1 MEKREDITP
10 IDLIV
15 DKVQEQEF
23 KFSPFIVLREVIVD
37 DDARKKLVDSFIAY
51 ATASGIMGIS
61 ADSFDLWVHDIAASD
76 DPFPLTALL
85 LWEPVWVLLH
95 ETFGCV
101 EAVTF
106 ARETALT
113 DDDLK
118 ACGIEYPNIAE
129 KIGCTKAEF
138 ALDFGPGLVAYL
150 VFKRGECR
158 FMRELK
164 RKAGV
169 VKLDEGEL

>member
-1 MEKREDITP
+1 MEKHDEGTL

-15 DKVQEQEF
+15 TEMHAREF
-23 KFSPFIVLREVIVD
+23 RFSPFAVLREVVNNE
-37 DDARKKLVDSFIAY
+37 DAKSKLVNSFIAY
-51 ATASGIMGIS
+51 ATASGIRDIA
-61 ADSFDLWVHDIAASD
+61 ADSFDLWTHEIVTSD
-76 DPFPLTALL
+76 DPFPPSALL

-106 ARETALT
+106 AKERSLT

-118 ACGIEYPNIAE
+118 ALGIEYPGIAA
-129 KIGCTKAEF
+129 KIGCTQVEF
-138 ALDFGPGLVAYL
+138 SLDFAPGLTAYL
-150 VFKRGECR
+150 VFKSGECR
-158 FMRELK
+158 FVRGLR

-169 VKLDEGEL
+169 VKPNEDGL